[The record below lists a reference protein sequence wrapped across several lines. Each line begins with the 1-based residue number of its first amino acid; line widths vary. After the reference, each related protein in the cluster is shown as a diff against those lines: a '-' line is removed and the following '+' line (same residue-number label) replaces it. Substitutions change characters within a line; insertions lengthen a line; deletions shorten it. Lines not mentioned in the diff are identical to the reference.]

1 MLRTLE
7 REIQK
12 AEPGTRE
19 KRDSLSV
26 GDAAEG
32 DETELGL

>member
-26 GDAAEG
+26 GDAEG